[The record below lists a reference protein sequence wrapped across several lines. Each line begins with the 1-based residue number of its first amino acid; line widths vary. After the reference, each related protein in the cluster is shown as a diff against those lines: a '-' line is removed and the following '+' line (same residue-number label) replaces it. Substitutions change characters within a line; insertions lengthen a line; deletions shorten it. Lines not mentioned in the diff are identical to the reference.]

1 MHLNADD
8 FYKIRKV
15 YRLTSEEFGA
25 LCEISGAYV
34 NMVEHGKRN
43 LTERVKRRLIEE
55 LELTPDKLARIQ
67 AVFNEFDIK
76 ER

>member
-25 LCEISGAYV
+25 LCDVSGAYC
-34 NMVEHGKRN
+34 NMIEKGKRN

-55 LELTPDKLARIQ
+55 LELTPGKLARIH
-67 AVFNEFDIK
+67 AFYNEFNVK